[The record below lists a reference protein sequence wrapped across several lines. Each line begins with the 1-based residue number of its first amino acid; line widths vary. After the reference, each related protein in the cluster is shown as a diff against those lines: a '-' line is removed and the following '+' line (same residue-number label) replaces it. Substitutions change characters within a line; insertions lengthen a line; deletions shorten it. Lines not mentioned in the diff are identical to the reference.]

1 MTNAGW
7 TNAFQDGIVDYTT
20 EDEEEKSDVLNITVA
35 SALLFVVFASAFLF
49 FIYKFMSGW
58 FMLLLVVL
66 FSIGGVEVCSF

>member
-1 MTNAGW
+1 MINAGW
-7 TNAFQDGIVDYTT
+7 TNAVQDGIVDYAA

-35 SALLFVVFASAFLF
+35 SALLFVLFASAFLF

-66 FSIGGVEVCSF
+66 FSIGGVEVC

>member
-7 TNAFQDGIVDYTT
+7 TNAVQDGIVDYAA
-20 EDEEEKSDVLNITVA
+20 EDEEEKYDVLNITVA
-35 SALLFVVFASAFLF
+35 SALLFVLFASAFLF